1 MILGAGLGTRLRPI
15 TDHTPKI
22 LVPVLGTPMLGRLMA
37 YLARHGVRDI
47 AMNIHHLPAQV
58 EAFTT
63 RLADPFDEAPPLAP
77 PTLFHEPILLGTGGG
92 IANVATFRGE
102 ESLLVWNG
110 DILADLPP
118 QRLDEHQ
125 TTQGAVG
132 TLAVQ
137 DRSGSSKLIVDE
149 DGWLCGIDSPRRG
162 VHRMVRSPVGRTHP
176 MAFQGISLLS
186 DQLLKAMPQE
196 GTFDLID
203 ALLTVVERG
212 LAVNTFDMEN
222 DFWGSSGTPEQ
233 LEQLEAGLRAR
244 PKLLAQW
251 GF

>member
-1 MILGAGLGTRLRPI
+1 
-15 TDHTPKI
+15 
-22 LVPVLGTPMLGRLMA
+22 
-37 YLARHGVRDI
+37 
-47 AMNIHHLPAQV
+47 
-58 EAFTT
+58 
-63 RLADPFDEAPPLAP
+63 
-77 PTLFHEPILLGTGGG
+77 
-92 IANVATFRGE
+92 
-102 ESLLVWNG
+102 
-110 DILADLPP
+110 
-118 QRLDEHQ
+118 
-125 TTQGAVG
+125 
-132 TLAVQ
+132 
-137 DRSGSSKLIVDE
+137 
-149 DGWLCGIDSPRRG
+149 
-162 VHRMVRSPVGRTHP
+162 